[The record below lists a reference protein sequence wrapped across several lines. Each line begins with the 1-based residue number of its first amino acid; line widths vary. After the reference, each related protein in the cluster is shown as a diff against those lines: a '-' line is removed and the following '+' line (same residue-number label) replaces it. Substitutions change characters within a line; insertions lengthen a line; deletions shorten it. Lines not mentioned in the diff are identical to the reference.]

1 MTTTAFSLASGNFSQ
16 DWTNAGLITTNNDWS
31 GVASIVGYRG
41 DAVVGATG
49 VDPRTITAASSSA
62 VVVNV
67 IANQT
72 NPNTL
77 TTGGVA
83 EFDTIANHTIALQ
96 GSGTARAPSI
106 VCYLDSTGRQNVN
119 FSCDLRDIDGSA
131 DNAIQPIA
139 VQYRTAGGN
148 WTNVFYTADA
158 STGPSIAT
166 LVTHVDVTLGAD
178 ANNSSSLEIRVL
190 TTDSVGSDEWIG
202 IDNIVVSSAPAA
214 ADVTPPTL
222 AAVNPTTP
230 GDNSVGIDAASN
242 LTLRFNEAVHGVTG
256 NIVITDGQ
264 GDTRTIAITDGTQ
277 VSFVGSTLTVNP
289 VADLLAG
296 HHYDV
301 TIGSGVIADAA
312 GNAFAG
318 IATGGFDFTIANP
331 IQVIT
336 IGAIQGLGHTSA
348 YAGTQVRTQ
357 GVVTAI
363 DTNGYYVQSAT
374 GATDGDIRTSDGI
387 FVFTSAAPAASIILG
402 HLYQIDATVA
412 EFKPGAA
419 NSNNL
424 TTTELTGATVT
435 DLGVGNFDT
444 VVLGHNGLIAPNA
457 IVDNDN
463 FSVYDPAQDGID
475 FYESIEGML
484 VTVDT
489 PLVVATQRS
498 DGGAFIVASLGID
511 ATGLNAN
518 GGITISATDSN
529 PERLQLFRDTGLF
542 AGVQPE
548 LSVGD
553 HIASLKG
560 IISYGGGSYDLSVT
574 EAIVRTL
581 DVTAPR
587 DVTAL
592 TGDLTHLTLGNYN
605 LNNFG
610 FDDSQA
616 KVDSLARDI
625 VQNLRGPDILGV
637 QEVQDND
644 GVGTGSDLRGN
655 LTAGRLIAAIDALGG
670 PHYSYVE
677 VAPIATNVSGG
688 EPNGN
693 IRNAYFYNASRV
705 DYVAGSATALPDAI
719 FNGTRKPLA
728 ADFVFNGQ
736 VVHLIDTHSTSR
748 GGSDAQFGAH
758 QPPSDA
764 GDSARTAQAT
774 AIANYVQTLQTAEP
788 GAKIVV
794 QGDFNGFTWEPAVQA
809 LVAKGL
815 TDLADLLPAQERYSY
830 VFDGNS
836 QELDHLLASGNFI
849 GGSQF
854 DAVHLNAEL
863 SDTAQLSSDH
873 DPLLA
878 LLDFSVT
885 INGTASGETINGGA
899 PAETINGLGGNDII
913 NGNGGND
920 TIDGGM
926 GDDSIR
932 GGAGADTMTGGAG
945 NDRFIFRPG
954 EVQGDQ
960 ILDFDGK
967 GALAGDSLV
976 FEGFGRG
983 AYLSHVGN
991 VFQVHYNGTQVETFT
1006 LNTATIHASDAVFT
1020 GIPAAAMM
1028 APVNAVDAMHL
1039 MIA

>member
-1 MTTTAFSLASGNFSQ
+1 MTTTAFSLASGNFAQ
-16 DWTNAGLITTNNDWS
+16 DWTNAGLITVNNDWS

-41 DAVVGATG
+41 DGVVGATG
-49 VDPRTITAASSSA
+49 VDPRTITAAATSA

-67 IANQT
+67 IANQSSVAL
-72 NPNTL
+72 N
-77 TTGGVA
+77 TGGVA
-83 EFDTIANHTIALQ
+83 EFDGIANRTIALQ

-106 VCYLDSTGRQNVN
+106 VCYLDATGRQNIN
-119 FSCDLRDIDGSA
+119 FSCNLRDIDSTT
-131 DNAIQPIA
+131 DNAIQPVA

-148 WTNVFYTADA
+148 WINAFYTPDA
-158 STGPSIAT
+158 STGPSAAT
-166 LVTHVDVTLGAD
+166 QVTPVNVTLGAD
-178 ANNSSSLEIRVL
+178 ANNSASLEIRVI
-190 TTDSVGSDEWIG
+190 TTDAVGSDEWIG
-202 IDNIVVSSAPAA
+202 IDDIVVSSTAA
-214 ADVTPPTL
+214 ATDTTPPTL
-222 AAVNPTTP
+222 ATVNPTTP
-230 GDNSVGIDAASN
+230 GDNSVGIDATAN
-242 LTLRFNEAVHGVTG
+242 LVLRFTEAVHGVTG
-256 NIVITDGQ
+256 NIVITDGE

-277 VSFVGSTLTVNP
+277 VSFAGSTLTVNP

-301 TIGSGVIADAA
+301 TIGGGVIADAA

-318 IATGGFDFTIANP
+318 ITTGGFDFTIANP
-331 IQVIT
+331 IQT
-336 IGAIQGLGHTSA
+336 IAIGTIQGLGHTSP
-348 YAGTQVRTQ
+348 YVGTQVRTQ

-363 DTNGYYVQSAT
+363 DTNGYYIQSAT
-374 GATDGDIRTSDGI
+374 GATDGDVRTSDGI
-387 FVFTSAAPAASIILG
+387 FVFTSIAPSAAVILG
-402 HLYQIDATVA
+402 HLYQVDATVA
-412 EFKPGAA
+412 EFKPGMA

-424 TTTELTGATVT
+424 TTTELTGATIL
-435 DLGVGNFDT
+435 DLGVGSFET
-444 VVLGHNGLIAPNA
+444 VVIGHNGLIAPNA

-463 FSVYDPAQDGID
+463 FSIYDPAQDGID
-475 FYESIEGML
+475 FYESLEGML

-511 ATGLNAN
+511 ATGINAN
-518 GGITISATDSN
+518 GGITISATDGN

-542 AGVQPE
+542 AGAQPE
-548 LSVGD
+548 LSFGD
-553 HIASLKG
+553 QIASLKG
-560 IISYGGGSYDLSVT
+560 IIAYGGGSYDLSVT
-574 EAIVRTL
+574 EQIVRTL

-587 DVTAL
+587 ETTTL
-592 TGDLTHLTLGNYN
+592 TGDLTHLTLADYN
-605 LNNFG
+605 LENFG

-616 KVDSLARDI
+616 KVDSLARNI
-625 VQNLRGPDILGV
+625 AQNLRGPDIIGV

-644 GVGTGSDLRGN
+644 GTGTGSDLRGN

-670 PHYSYVE
+670 PHYTYVE
-677 VAPIATNVSGG
+677 VAPTATNISGG

-693 IRNAYFYNASRV
+693 IRNGYFYNAARV
-705 DYVAGSATALPDAI
+705 DYVAGSTKALPDAI

-748 GGSDAQFGAH
+748 GGSDAQFGAT
-758 QPPSDA
+758 QPPADA
-764 GDSARTAQAT
+764 GDGARTAQAT

-809 LVAKGL
+809 LIAKGL
-815 TDLADLLPAQERYSY
+815 TDLADLLPANERYSY

-836 QELDHLLASGNFI
+836 QELDHLLASNSFV

-854 DAVHLNAEL
+854 DSVHLNAEL
-863 SDTAQLSSDH
+863 SDTAQVSSDH

-878 LLDFSVT
+878 RLDFSVT
-885 INGTASGETINGGA
+885 LNGTANGETINGGA
-899 PAETINGLGGNDII
+899 PAETINDIV

-932 GGAGADTMTGGAG
+932 GGAGADTMTGGPG
-945 NDRFIFRPG
+945 NDKFVFRMG

-983 AYLSHVGN
+983 AFLTHVGN
-991 VFQVHYNGTQVETFT
+991 VFQIHYNGTQVETFT

-1020 GIPAAAMM
+1020 GLPAAPAF
-1028 APVNAVDAMHL
+1028 APLSIDAMHV

>member
-1 MTTTAFSLASGNFSQ
+1 MTTTAFNLSTGNLTQ
-16 DWTNAGLITTNNDWS
+16 DWSNAGLITANNDWS
-31 GVASIVGYRG
+31 GVASITGYRG
-41 DAVVGATG
+41 DGLAGATG
-49 VDPRTITAASSSA
+49 VDPRTITAAASSA
-62 VVVNV
+62 VVINV

-83 EFDTIANHTIALQ
+83 EFDSLANHVVALQ
-96 GSGTARAPSI
+96 GSGTARAPSL
-106 VCYLDSTGRQNVN
+106 VCYLDATGRQDIN
-119 FSCDLRDIDGSA
+119 FSCNLRDVDGSA
-131 DNAIQPIA
+131 DNALQPIA
-139 VQYRTAGGN
+139 VQYRVGGGN
-148 WTNVFYTADA
+148 WTNVFYVADA
-158 STGPSIAT
+158 STGPNLAT
-166 LVTHVDVTLGAD
+166 AVTPVNVTLGAD
-178 ANNSSSLEIRVL
+178 ANNSATLEIRVL
-190 TTDSVGSDEWIG
+190 TTDAVGSDEWIG
-202 IDNIVVSSAPAA
+202 IDDIVVSSIAA
-214 ADVTPPTL
+214 GADTTPPAL

-230 GDNSVGIDAASN
+230 GDNSVGVDAAAN
-242 LTLRFNEAVHGVTG
+242 LTLRFTEAVQGVTG
-256 NIVITDGQ
+256 NVVIDDGQ
-264 GDTRTIAITDGTQ
+264 GDVRTIAITDGTQ
-277 VSFVGSTLTVNP
+277 ISFAGSTLTVNP
-289 VADLLAG
+289 LADLLAG

-301 TIGSGVIADAA
+301 TIAGGVIADAA

-318 IATGGFDFTIANP
+318 IAAGGFDFTIANP
-331 IQVIT
+331 AQLLT
-336 IGAIQGLGHTSA
+336 IGAIQGLGHMSQYNGIA
-348 YAGTQVRTQ
+348 VRTQ

-374 GATDGDIRTSDGI
+374 GATDGDVRTSDAI
-387 FVFTSAAPAASIILG
+387 FIFTGSAPTGVARGDLLQLDG
-402 HLYQIDATVA
+402 TVS

-424 TTTELTGATVT
+424 TTTELINTTVLHLGTGT
-435 DLGVGNFDT
+435 FDE
-444 VVLGHNGLIAPNA
+444 VILGHGHLVAPNA
-457 IVDNDN
+457 ITDNDQ
-463 FSVYDPAQDGID
+463 FGVYDPAQDGID
-475 FYESIEGML
+475 FYESLEGMY

-489 PLVVATQRS
+489 PLVVATTRS
-498 DGGAFIVASLGID
+498 DGQAFIVASLGID

-518 GGITISATDSN
+518 GGLTISATDDN
-529 PERLQLFRDTGLF
+529 PERLQLFLDSGLF
-542 AGVQPE
+542 AGTVPQ

-553 HIASLKG
+553 QLASVRG

-574 EAIVRTL
+574 EAVTRTL

-587 DVTAL
+587 EITTLV
-592 TGDLTHLTLGNYN
+592 GDLTHLTLADYN

-625 VQNLRGPDILGV
+625 VLNLRSPDIIGA

-644 GVGTGSDLRGN
+644 GIGTGSDLRGN

-670 PHYSYVE
+670 PHYSYIE
-677 VAPIATNVSGG
+677 VAPTATNISGG

-693 IRNAYFYNASRV
+693 IRNAYFYNAARV
-705 DYVAGSATALPDAI
+705 DYVAGSAQALTDPV

-728 ADFVFNGQ
+728 ADFLFNGQ
-736 VVHLIDTHSTSR
+736 GVHLIDVHSTSR
-748 GGSDAQFGAH
+748 GGSEAQFGAH
-758 QPPSDA
+758 QPPSNA

-774 AIANYVQTLQTAEP
+774 AVANYVQGLESADP
-788 GAKIVV
+788 SAKIVV

-809 LVAKGL
+809 LLAKGL

-836 QELDHLLASGNFI
+836 QELDHLLASGSFVA
-849 GGSQF
+849 GASF

-885 INGTASGETINGGA
+885 ITGTADGDTLNGGA

-920 TIDGGM
+920 TIDGGA

-932 GGAGADTMTGGAG
+932 GGAGADTLTGGAG

-954 EVQGDQ
+954 EAQGDI

-967 GALAGDSLV
+967 GAALGDTLV
-976 FEGFGRG
+976 FQGYARG

-991 VFQVHYNGTQVETFT
+991 TYQVHSGAAVETFT
-1006 LNTATIHASDAVFT
+1006 LNPTTLHASDVVFQ
-1020 GIPAAAMM
+1020 GVPAAAVSMM
-1028 APVNAVDAMHL
+1028 PKAIDTMHV